1 MNNYKR
7 AIPIYIGVVLAILF
21 TACESDSTSLMSGLS
36 QDAEMYDPTS
46 SPTLTL
52 QQRDFRADGVM
63 SAYQHQLV
71 QVMGVELQDKI
82 REDRL
87 ARLADDDNK
96 LEIMG
101 EFYALHQL
109 EGRAKGSSQLPSR
122 IQVENQNGEP
132 DEFIMAMTSFAAT
145 NSNAE
150 YNLGLEVIHKAQTS
164 SSLYTF
170 LSPDRFYLQDGAEN
184 AE

>member
-7 AIPIYIGVVLAILF
+7 AIPVYIGVVSAILF
-21 TACESDSTSLMSGLS
+21 TACESNSTSLMSGLS

-101 EFYALHQL
+101 DRRS
-109 EGRAKGSSQLPSR
+109 GRMDTTRKRS
-122 IQVENQNGEP
+122 
-132 DEFIMAMTSFAAT
+132 
-145 NSNAE
+145 
-150 YNLGLEVIHKAQTS
+150 
-164 SSLYTF
+164 
-170 LSPDRFYLQDGAEN
+170 
-184 AE
+184 